1 MDCRQYAISTEY
13 QLYMSHQVLARK
25 WRPQTFADIVG
36 QTHVVT
42 AMVNA
47 LKTSRLHHAYL
58 FSGTR
63 GVGKTTIARVFA
75 KALSCETGITPE
87 PCGECEHCQ
96 SITEGRF
103 VDLIEVDAAS
113 RTRVEDTREL
123 LENIQYAPTRGRFKI
138 YLIDEVHMLSGHSFN
153 ALLKTLEEPPEHVKF
168 LLATTDPQ
176 KLPVTVLSRCLQFTL
191 RHISH
196 AQINEQMAKVLSAE
210 NIAFEQS
217 ALMQLSESADGSMRD
232 ALSLLDQA
240 IAYSGAD
247 ITEQSVSQ
255 MLGTVPS
262 EQVDILMHTLC
273 DFDAVQAMDSIEKLS
288 SLNVNFTKLLDQMIV
303 IFHAAAISQAVP
315 SYSDQVNLFASS
327 IKLMAEKIAAEDI
340 QLFYQVAMTSRR
352 DLHLAHSPRAGFEMA
367 VLRMI
372 MFRPGGGEV
381 QAKKLNQPSMKTSRL
396 KPSDAQKHQARPSD
410 VIDKSDAIDKQDT
423 STQIASNQHQD
434 SAETISG
441 DTQHI
446 ADEPS
451 SKNLN
456 KKLSEQNH
464 DQISSDLNGNVDQEH
479 QSQAKV
485 DRGVHDGEDN
495 PRSISLDKAKESM
508 LDDWSSMISAMNL
521 TGLVKELANHCVVQ
535 DISDKKIMLMLSQSH
550 ESLLTEVAEKKL
562 ADKIKDLMGSDLVLS
577 ITVSKT
583 KVQSPAFELEQ
594 KTQQD
599 LMRAQKNIETNSFV
613 QAMTRDLQAQ
623 IDPETIQIQS
633 QQTTSQEGKE

>member
-1 MDCRQYAISTEY
+1 MDCRQYATATEY
-13 QLYMSHQVLARK
+13 HPNMSHQVLARK

-196 AQINEQMAKVLSAE
+196 TQINEQMAKVLSAE

-247 ITEQSVSQ
+247 ITEQTVNQ

-262 EQVDILMHTLC
+262 EQVDTLMHTLC

-315 SYSDQVNLFASS
+315 SYLEQVNLFASS
-327 IKLMAEKIAAEDI
+327 IELMAEKISAEDI

-381 QAKKLNQPSMKTSRL
+381 QVKKFNQPSMKTSRL
-396 KPSDAQKHQARPSD
+396 RLSDAQKHQASSCNSTD
-410 VIDKSDAIDKQDT
+410 SQD
-423 STQIASNQHQD
+423 I
-434 SAETISG
+434 SAEIPHSDNQDLSKTTVFDANSISSESSSV
-441 DTQHI
+441 D
-446 ADEPS
+446 A
-451 SKNLN
+451 SKNLPEH
-456 KKLSEQNH
+456 KRS
-464 DQISSDLNGNVDQEH
+464 QISSDLDDSADKKDQH
-479 QSQAKV
+479 KAQADYIV
-485 DRGVHDGEDN
+485 NDDEDN
-495 PRSISLDKAKESM
+495 PHSTSLEDAKQGV
-508 LDDWSSMISAMNL
+508 LGDWPSMIVAMNL
-521 TGLVKELANHCVVQ
+521 TGLVRELANHCVMQ
-535 DISDKKIMLMLSQSH
+535 DMSDEKIMLMLSKSH

-562 ADKIKDLMGSDLVLS
+562 TDRIKDFMKMDVALS
-577 ITVSKT
+577 ITVSQGE
-583 KVQSPAFELEQ
+583 VQSPAFEQEQ
-594 KTQQD
+594 KIQQD
-599 LMRAQKNIETNSFV
+599 LMRAQKNIERNGFV

-623 IDPETIQIQS
+623 IVPVTIQIQS
-633 QQTTSQEGKE
+633 QQTASKKGTK

>member
-1 MDCRQYAISTEY
+1 
-13 QLYMSHQVLARK
+13 MSHQVLARK

-36 QTHVVT
+36 QAHVVT

-75 KALSCETGITPE
+75 KALSCETGITAE
-87 PCGECEHCQ
+87 PCGVCEHCQ

-191 RHISH
+191 RHISN
-196 AQINEQMAKVLSAE
+196 AQINDQMAKVLSAE
-210 NIAFEQS
+210 NIEFENS

-247 ITEQSVSQ
+247 ISEQTVSQ

-262 EQVDILMHTLC
+262 EQVDALVHTLC
-273 DFDAVQAMDSIEKLS
+273 EFDAVQAMTSIQNLS
-288 SLNVNFTKLLDQMIV
+288 SLNVNFTKLLDQLIV
-303 IFHAAAISQAVP
+303 IFHAAAISQAVE

-327 IKLMAEKIAAEDI
+327 IKLVAEKLPAEDI

-372 MFRPGGGEV
+372 MFRPGGVETQV
-381 QAKKLNQPSMKTSRL
+381 K
-396 KPSDAQKHQARPSD
+396 KPSQQSSKTAQAVSSTQLKHPASSPSTSVGNSRINEVSESTSQHALEENPLSTVKADTDHTASIDISENITSSTKVGSDGDAITQIQTAERD
-410 VIDKSDAIDKQDT
+410 NDSDAHQTNIKEHAKNT
-423 STQIASNQHQD
+423 SY
-434 SAETISG
+434 
-441 DTQHI
+441 
-446 ADEPS
+446 
-451 SKNLN
+451 
-456 KKLSEQNH
+456 
-464 DQISSDLNGNVDQEH
+464 
-479 QSQAKV
+479 
-485 DRGVHDGEDN
+485 
-495 PRSISLDKAKESM
+495 
-508 LDDWSSMISAMNL
+508 DWSSMVDKMNL
-521 TGLVKELANHCVVQ
+521 AGLVKELAIHCAVQ
-535 DISDKKIMLMLSQSH
+535 DISDDKIVLMLSSSH
-550 ESLLTEVAEKKL
+550 ESLLMDVSVKKL
-562 ADKIKDLMGSDLVLS
+562 TDQVKSLMGEN
-577 ITVSKT
+577 ITLTVIVSEE
-583 KVQSPAFELEQ
+583 KVQSPAQKLEQ
-594 KTQQD
+594 QAQQQITQ
-599 LMRAQKNIETNSFV
+599 AQTNIDMNGFV
-613 QAMTRDLQAQ
+613 QAIKRDLQAELVPGS
-623 IDPETIQIQS
+623 IHSQS
-633 QQTTSQEGKE
+633 EQSNKEENQ